1 MISPLTPW
9 TAIGPDHYLR
19 ASQQGFEQGAA
30 IATAQNRTKELAAQR
45 ALQQS
50 ELDQREQLAR
60 WEMGQR
66 QQQAA
71 SELRAR
77 EQDTAATL
85 ALRREY
91 EMGRLA
97 DADAAAKDRSWRMKQ
112 PSLHTVAGQG
122 LVSVDPTTGK
132 STVVMEEKERPGNS
146 GVQHPFVRLVEAQK
160 KALDA
165 GDPITAKIYGDYA
178 SHLTRDSSLGSRR
191 TYLQNKAT
199 ASRAEVAR
207 AKVGD
212 DSAITRSNEAALK
225 VYEDELLKLDN
236 PAGAGTV
243 PPPAVG
249 TEEDEELAPE
259 APPTAAKATTPGF
272 LQRAFT
278 GLTETIP
285 SMLGSWSTGQ
295 GPIPTSP
302 PSAAAQASE
311 WPAQE
316 GAFPLL
322 PQGGTNAPTTDV
334 DGLIRENQAA
344 VAGAQAQRA
353 EAQKTLQDV
362 QGKAK
367 RVRVTGPGGK
377 KGTVE
382 QGDTLP
388 EGWKLAE

>member
-9 TAIGPDHYLR
+9 TAVGPDHYLR

-50 ELDQREQLAR
+50 ELNQREQLAR

-71 SELRAR
+71 ADLRAR

-97 DADAAAKDRSWRMKQ
+97 DADAKLSQ
-112 PSLHTVAGQG
+112 PEIRTGPNGSIWERNSKTGGWTNPVTASETSEELKTITQDGESFQQRGGKWYHIPRYKPPTDTV
-122 LVSVDPTTGK
+122 L
-132 STVVMEEKERPGNS
+132 E
-146 GVQHPFVRLVEAQK
+146 
-160 KALDA
+160 
-165 GDPITAKIYGDYA
+165 ITAEVPGKAAIPGTPA
-178 SHLTRDSSLGSRR
+178 KSGLFGLPFELLGAEPATPGTPAVPGTPEIRR
-191 TYLQNKAT
+191 T
-199 ASRAEVAR
+199 RR
-207 AKVGD
+207 
-212 DSAITRSNEAALK
+212 
-225 VYEDELLKLDN
+225 
-236 PAGAGTV
+236 V
-243 PPPAVG
+243 PIDLS
-249 TEEDEELAPE
+249 EE
-259 APPTAAKATTPGF
+259 
-272 LQRAFT
+272 
-278 GLTETIP
+278 
-285 SMLGSWSTGQ
+285 
-295 GPIPTSP
+295 
-302 PSAAAQASE
+302 
-311 WPAQE
+311 E
-316 GAFPLL
+316 GAFKLL
-322 PQGGTNAPTTDV
+322 PQGGTKAPTTDV

-377 KGTVE
+377 KGTIE

>member
-1 MISPLTPW
+1 MISPITPW
-9 TAIGPDHYLR
+9 TAVGPDHYLR
-19 ASQQGFEQGAA
+19 ASHQGFEQGAA
-30 IATAQNRTKELAAQR
+30 IATAQNRTKEVAAQR

-71 SELRAR
+71 EALRAR
-77 EQDTAATL
+77 ENDTAATL

-97 DADAAAKDRSWRMKQ
+97 DADVAAQDRLLRLTQPEIRTGPNGAIWERNSKTGAWTNPVTASETSEELKTITQDGESFQQRGGKWYHIPRYKPPTDTITEVTPATSGEEAVPGTPATSGLFGLPFSFLGAKPAIPGTPAIPGRPEIRRTRRV
-112 PSLHTVAGQG
+112 P
-122 LVSVDPTTGK
+122 VDL
-132 STVVMEEKERPGNS
+132 SEEK
-146 GVQHPFVRLVEAQK
+146 
-160 KALDA
+160 
-165 GDPITAKIYGDYA
+165 
-178 SHLTRDSSLGSRR
+178 
-191 TYLQNKAT
+191 
-199 ASRAEVAR
+199 
-207 AKVGD
+207 
-212 DSAITRSNEAALK
+212 
-225 VYEDELLKLDN
+225 
-236 PAGAGTV
+236 
-243 PPPAVG
+243 
-249 TEEDEELAPE
+249 
-259 APPTAAKATTPGF
+259 
-272 LQRAFT
+272 
-278 GLTETIP
+278 
-285 SMLGSWSTGQ
+285 
-295 GPIPTSP
+295 
-302 PSAAAQASE
+302 
-311 WPAQE
+311 